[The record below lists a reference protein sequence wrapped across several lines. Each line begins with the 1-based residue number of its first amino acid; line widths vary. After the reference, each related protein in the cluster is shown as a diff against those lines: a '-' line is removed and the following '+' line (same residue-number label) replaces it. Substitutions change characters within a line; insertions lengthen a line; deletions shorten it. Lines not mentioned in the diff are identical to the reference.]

1 LSDAR
6 TEKARQCDNARANE
20 ERIRKL
26 AEDREVRLQR
36 ELTNEVQ
43 AQRLLEKRANEQAQR
58 IAELEDRLQVE
69 FSTPAPPPELLPSD
83 AF

>member
-1 LSDAR
+1 LALSDAR

-36 ELTNEVQ
+36 ELKTEVE
-43 AQRLLEKRANEQAQR
+43 AMRLLEARANEQAQR
-58 IAELEDRLQVE
+58 ISELEDRLQVE
-69 FSTPAPPPELLPSD
+69 FSTPAPPPESSPL
-83 AF
+83 